1 MKRIKQ
7 IVIFGIFIMFF
18 GLFVQASDSRK
29 FVLSGTVYHE
39 FTPLGMVLTSVDALL
54 NPSYMLHQSNSVNID
69 YDGAIYSGYGFFKM
83 KPFGLPGML
92 GLQIGKR
99 YGSYRSGIWTG
110 SGENISDLNGLV
122 RPICDQ
128 SDVGVDGLDVT
139 DLNSIRS
146 FGIYYALPVGKKLK
160 AGFGFNYVGR
170 GVSGNRINDPQ
181 SASTEKD
188 DNFKKKISSTMFRAG
203 IEYKLSDTINLFL
216 DGGIGKP
223 EYSYEY
229 TIATDSTEDNEKASF
244 SGWDL
249 DADLRVDKRIN
260 NNTSLIANVSYFS
273 YGGSLEIDPD
283 TDTSDDSTTYRR
295 AQKGFTFLIG
305 PLFHGDGH
313 NFGFQ
318 AGFLSDRSDIEM
330 SLEASDTDTR
340 KNNPRTTSFPILRL
354 LAEKRLLKWFTMR
367 ASVTYMTFKEKT
379 VNNSDTDPATEDW
392 ETMSGQATSTLSPA
406 FGFTI
411 DFNNGFFIDA
421 YMFDSIFL
429 KGPYLFTGN
438 TSGPNLNA
446 GVSIGIS
453 L

>member
-7 IVIFGIFIMFF
+7 IVSLGTFIMFF
-18 GLFVQASDSRK
+18 GISVQATDSRK

-39 FTPLGMVLTSVDALL
+39 FTPLGMVITSVDALL
-54 NPSYMLHQSNSVNID
+54 NPTYMLHQSNYVNID
-69 YDGAIYSGYGFFKM
+69 YDGATYSGYGFFKM
-83 KPFGLPGML
+83 KPFGLPGVF

-110 SGENISDLNGLV
+110 SGENISDLNDLV
-122 RPICDQ
+122 APICAQ
-128 SDVGVDGLDVT
+128 SDVGVDGIDVT

-146 FGIYYALPVGKKLK
+146 FGIYYALPLGEKLK
-160 AGFGFNYVGR
+160 VGFGFNYVGR

-188 DNFKKKISSTMFRAG
+188 DIFKKQISSTMFRAG
-203 IEYKLSDTINLFL
+203 IEHKLNNKINLLF
-216 DGGIGKP
+216 DIGIGKP

-229 TIATDSTEDNEKASF
+229 TIASDSTEDNEKASF

-249 DADLRVDKRIN
+249 DANLRADYRIN

-283 TDTSDDSTTYRR
+283 TGTSDDSTTYRR
-295 AQKGFTFLIG
+295 AQQSFTFLIG

-318 AGFLSDRSDIEM
+318 AGFMSDRSNIEM
-330 SLEASDTDTR
+330 SLEASDTDTQ

-379 VNNSDTDPATEDW
+379 LNNSDTDPATEDW
-392 ETMSGQATSTLSPA
+392 KTVSGQPTSTLSPA

-411 DFNNGFFIDA
+411 DFNSGFFIDA

-446 GVSIGIS
+446 GVSIGIRI
-453 L
+453 

>member
-7 IVIFGIFIMFF
+7 IVILGTFILFFGIS
-18 GLFVQASDSRK
+18 VQATDSRK
-29 FVLSGTVYHE
+29 FVLTGTVYHE

-54 NPSYMLHQSNSVNID
+54 NPTYMLHHSNSVNID
-69 YDGAIYSGYGFFKM
+69 YDGATYSGYGFFKM
-83 KPFGLPGML
+83 ESLGLPGVF

-99 YGSYRSGIWTG
+99 YGSYRSGIWAG
-110 SGENISDLNGLV
+110 SGENINDLNDLV
-122 RPICDQ
+122 APICDQ
-128 SDVGVDGLDVT
+128 SDVGVDGIDVT

-146 FGIYYALPVGKKLK
+146 FGIYYALPLGNKTK

-181 SASTEKD
+181 SVSTEKD
-188 DNFKKKISSTMFRAG
+188 DTFKKQISSTMFRAG
-203 IEYKLSDTINLFL
+203 IEHTLKDKINLLF
-216 DGGIGKP
+216 DIGIGKP
-223 EYSYEY
+223 KYSYEY
-229 TIATDSTEDNEKASF
+229 TIGSDSTEDNEKASF

-249 DADLRVDKRIN
+249 DANLRADYRIN
-260 NNTSLIANVSYFS
+260 NNTSFIANFSYFS
-273 YGGSLEIDPD
+273 FGGSLETDPD
-283 TDTSDDSTTYRR
+283 TGTSDDSITYRR
-295 AQKGFTFLIG
+295 AQKGFTFLVG
-305 PLFHGDGH
+305 PLFHGDDH

-318 AGFLSDRSDIEM
+318 AGFMSDSSNTEM
-330 SLEASDTDTR
+330 SLEASDTDTQ
-340 KNNPRTTSFPILRL
+340 KNNPRTRSFPILRL

-367 ASVTYMTFKEKT
+367 ASVTYMTFKET
-379 VNNSDTDPATEDW
+379 TLNNSDTDPATEDW
-392 ETMSGQATSTLSPA
+392 KTVSGQPTSTLSPA

-429 KGPYLFTGN
+429 KGPYLFSGN